1 MPVPA
6 EGISCPSHARF
17 AGMRGTRLARR
28 SAWTGGPPRGRSS
41 SSAGHPSWP
50 SCATP
55 SAPPPPGAGGSCS
68 SRARPASARRSWPRP
83 SSAGPGRRAP
93 RCWRGGA
100 SRGRARRRSGRGR
113 RSCKSVNPEFAPFVR
128 EVFLTD
134 GKEFVQVTDF
144 DRANTALENT
154 AGFPHRGRVF
164 FLALPHRTTADA
176 DDTQRVETTGPFA
189 YPPNFR

>member
-1 MPVPA
+1 LVDGLPIWLPSFNDNRTLAFYGGSTGPVGSFRFHQVKTDGTGLH
-6 EGISCPSHARF
+6 EISV
-17 AGMRGTRLARR
+17 
-28 SAWTGGPPRGRSS
+28 
-41 SSAGHPSWP
+41 
-50 SCATP
+50 
-55 SAPPPPGAGGSCS
+55 PPPIEGARVVPQFRVAGS
-68 SRARPASARRSWPRP
+68 RWQIVLVLFPDEPA
-83 SSAGPGRRAP
+83 
-93 RCWRGGA
+93 
-100 SRGRARRRSGRGR
+100 
-113 RSCKSVNPEFAPFVR
+113 VNPEIAPFVR